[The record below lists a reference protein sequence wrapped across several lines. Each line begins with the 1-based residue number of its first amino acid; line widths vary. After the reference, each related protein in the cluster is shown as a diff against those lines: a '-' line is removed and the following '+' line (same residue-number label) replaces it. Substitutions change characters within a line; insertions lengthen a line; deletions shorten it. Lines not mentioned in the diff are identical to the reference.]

1 MTAIRS
7 EGGESVVYVIADG
20 HARRRAVDAGP
31 VSGTER
37 EIRSGL
43 AGGESLVLDPPE
55 ELEDGAPVRVVD
67 ANGNQEEA

>member
-1 MTAIRS
+1 M
-7 EGGESVVYVIADG
+7 
-20 HARRRAVDAGP
+20 
-31 VSGTER
+31 SGTER